1 MGGDVSRWDVSKVT
15 TKVTNMRSIFYRASS
30 FNGDVSKW
38 DTSNVRDWGMAT
50 KKKLAEEER
59 C

>member
-1 MGGDVSRWDVSKVT
+1 MGGDVSRWDVS
-15 TKVTNMRSIFYRASS
+15 KVTNMRSIFYRASS